1 MQTIVFDLTYYALA
15 LTMILLLLAGTILGL
30 WKSRSLGSKTTLGMG
45 LVSLGGL
52 IVISDSVVLIALSR
66 NGLINGFLYQQVQFS
81 VAYTAFTLVL
91 YGLDKI
97 LFSQLVGGDQLRRAR
112 LFAWGTYI
120 FSIGGASLFL
130 FNPAT
135 YRVTIVGSQVYVAQQ
150 LVFWVPLFLVLVD
163 GALTSAIA
171 IFRSNNLQ
179 IRKYAGWSGLFSVLV
194 FLGTLR
200 ESTIIPSTGDPF
212 NDLLVAFAPFI
223 AGSACAL
230 LGVLSTLPTRNEKK
244 S

>member
-1 MQTIVFDLTYYALA
+1 MQTIVFDATYYALSIA
-15 LTMILLLLAGTILGL
+15 MISLLSTGAIFGL
-30 WKSRSLGSKTTLGMG
+30 WKSRRLGSKTTLGMG

-52 IVISDSVVLIALSR
+52 IVIIDSVILISLSR
-66 NGLINGFLYQQVQFS
+66 NGPFNGFLYQQVQFS
-81 VAYTAFTLVL
+81 VAYTAFALVL
-91 YGLDKI
+91 YGLDRI
-97 LFSQLVGGDQLRRAR
+97 LFSQLVTGDQLRRAR
-112 LFAWGTYI
+112 FFAWGTYI

-150 LVFWVPLFLVLVD
+150 LVFWVPLFLVLVG

-194 FLGTLR
+194 FL
-200 ESTIIPSTGDPF
+200 
-212 NDLLVAFAPFI
+212 
-223 AGSACAL
+223 
-230 LGVLSTLPTRNEKK
+230 
-244 S
+244 